1 MFDTTLNVIDLQ
13 RDYLAVVLI
22 ALFRANSTPVVH
34 VRHFEKSPAVGF
46 LLEGTPGAEIDPR
59 VAPQGDEMLITKNYP
74 NAFRDTTL
82 AKILH
87 VPGAKE
93 FFLRRDEQYVYQCHG
108 PGGVRPQDLL

>member
-22 ALFRANSTPVVH
+22 ALFRANRPPVVPVPPFH
-34 VRHFEKSPAVGF
+34 KSPPVGF
-46 LLEGTPGAEIDPR
+46 LLERPPPAGLGPR
-59 VAPQGDEMLITKNYP
+59 RAPQGDEMLITKNYP